1 MNTPYLCKHAE
12 THFAAAASKALSTVE
27 SLRDSVSHRLPCHTV
42 TAEANPQSN
51 KDAKSVVERAIM
63 IPWRS
68 KRAIMVQG
76 KPA

>member
-12 THFAAAASKALSTVE
+12 TSFAAAPSKAPSTAE
-27 SLRDSVSHRLPCHTV
+27 LLHSSVSHRLPCHNV
-42 TAEANPQSN
+42 SAEANPQSI

-68 KRAIMVQG
+68 KRAILVQG
-76 KPA
+76 KST

>member
-12 THFAAAASKALSTVE
+12 TSFAAAALKTLSAAE
-27 SLRDSVSHRLPCHTV
+27 SLLDSVSHRLPCHTV
-42 TAEANPQSN
+42 TAEANLQSN

-76 KPA
+76 GPA